1 MDLTQN
7 QLFAGRY
14 RLLEEKGRGSF
25 GEVWKAIDEHL
36 DMAVAIKIYI
46 ALDEKGVEEFKKEF
60 KTAYQLNHPNLLHAN
75 HFDVCDNRPY
85 LVMPY
90 CPSSAASLV
99 GNCDAET
106 LERFITD
113 VASGLAYL
121 HSQDIVHHDIK
132 PDNILIGEDGHFV
145 ISDFGISTKMRG
157 TLMRNSTRTMRQES
171 SGGSI
176 PYMGPE
182 MFNGKAESVKATDIW
197 AFGATLYEIIS
208 GELPFFGQGGVMQK
222 SGAAVPLLDYPDKQ
236 VVRLVAACL
245 AKDTWDRPMAEK
257 IVHFR
262 KNPPR
267 EKPKPK
273 TKQIVIGTLI
283 GLVTAAVISLWPAGW
298 EMDQKAYEQAATD
311 CYNLTQ
317 SGSKTNVD
325 DLLTAIAK
333 LEEVKKYESKYSSE
347 APATYNRSDKLEPEL
362 TQKCEKVATA
372 LFANAAAQANIVE
385 LMPEAKS
392 NGRNSYLNARK
403 LDINGSVERTKISS
417 IVKESTLEKET
428 GKFLSATQVLKA
440 LDIPALEEDKD
451 VLPSPSKKRGRPQSD
466 PENSRLEL
474 EPKDSIR

>member
-46 ALDEKGVEEFKKEF
+46 AMDDRGVEEFKKEF

-145 ISDFGISTKMRG
+145 ITDFGISTKMRG
-157 TLMRNSTRTMRQES
+157 TLMRNSTRTLRQES
-171 SGGSI
+171 SGGAI

-245 AKDTWDRPMAEK
+245 AKDTWDRPMAEN

-262 KNPPR
+262 EEHPVR
-267 EKPKPK
+267 KPMPLWAKASLAGVLMLAL
-273 TKQIVIGTLI
+273 IV
-283 GLVTAAVISLWPAGW
+283 GLVYSLWPAGW
-298 EMDQKAYEQAATD
+298 ERDRKAYEQAATE

-362 TQKCEKVATA
+362 TQKCEKTAAA
-372 LFANAAAQANIVE
+372 LFASAAAQANIVDE
-385 LMPEAKS
+385 MPEAKS
-392 NGRNSYLNARK
+392 KGRTFYLNARK
-403 LDINGSVERTKISS
+403 LDINGSVERTKLSS
-417 IVKESTLEKET
+417 IVKEST
-428 GKFLSATQVLKA
+428 FNILSVTQVLKA
-440 LDIPALEEDKD
+440 LDIPALDAGIRVATRDSAKDTLPHTDSTDK
-451 VLPSPSKKRGRPQSD
+451 VIPRNR
-466 PENSRLEL
+466 R
-474 EPKDSIR
+474 

>member
-46 ALDEKGVEEFKKEF
+46 AMDDRGVEEFKKEF
-60 KTAYQLNHPNLLHAN
+60 KTAYQLNHPNLLHTN

-262 KNPPR
+262 KKEPK
-267 EKPKPK
+267 KPKPK

-298 EMDQKAYEQAATD
+298 EMDQEAYEQAATE

-362 TQKCEKVATA
+362 TQKCEKTAAT
-372 LFANAAAQANIVE
+372 LFASAAAQANIVDE
-385 LMPEAKS
+385 MPEAKS
-392 NGRNSYLNARK
+392 KGRTFYLNARK
-403 LDINGSVERTKISS
+403 LDINGSVERTKLSS
-417 IVKESTLEKET
+417 IVKEST
-428 GKFLSATQVLKA
+428 FNILSVTQVLKA

-451 VLPSPSKKRGRPQSD
+451 VLVPAPSKKRGRLQNAPKD
-466 PENSRLEL
+466 SRLE
-474 EPKDSIR
+474 PGDSIW